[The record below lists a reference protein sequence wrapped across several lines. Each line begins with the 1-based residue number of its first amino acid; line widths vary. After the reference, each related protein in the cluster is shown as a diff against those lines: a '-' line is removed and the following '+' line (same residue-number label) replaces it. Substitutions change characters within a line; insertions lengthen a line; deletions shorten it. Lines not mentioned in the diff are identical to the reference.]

1 MTNRHQGGKQLNL
14 GTLYLDDG
22 PFRIV
27 VSEDVRD
34 AVREQLQENKGAL
47 YARVQAISL
56 QMSSHSVDVRDLL
69 SLLCEL
75 QVPTSAV
82 TDNFGVTSQEWMAM
96 RSADPTSIVSC
107 LECRTH
113 LPDGNRR
120 SFLRQLRTL
129 KYLGQFEIGDLVEF
143 STICVLL
150 CDTCSRE
157 QRYRYEQ
164 QVRAERLSR
173 QARKAQ
179 LRRMPHA
186 EYVKTPEWLARRNR
200 ALIQAGNRCQVCGK
214 ANLQLEVHHN
224 SYERYGEDLLEDL
237 VVLCRGCHQH
247 YHGVKPHAA

>member
-1 MTNRHQGGKQLNL
+1 LNL

-22 PFRIV
+22 PFRIA
-27 VSEDVRD
+27 VSEAVRD
-34 AVREQLQENKGAL
+34 AVRGQLQENKGAL

-56 QMSSHSVDVRDLL
+56 QMSSHSLDVRDLL

-75 QVPTSAV
+75 QVPTSV
-82 TDNFGVTSQEWMAM
+82 VSDNFSVTSHEWMAM

-120 SFLRQLRTL
+120 TFLRQLRTL
-129 KYLGQFEIGDLVEF
+129 KYLGKFEIGDLVEF
-143 STICVLL
+143 RTISQLL
-150 CDTCSRE
+150 CDACSRE
-157 QRYRYEQ
+157 QRNRYEQ

-186 EYVKTPEWLARRNR
+186 EYLKTPEWRARRNR
-200 ALIQAGNRCQVCGK
+200 ALFQAGNRCQVGGET
-214 ANLQLEVHHN
+214 NLQLEVHHN
-224 SYERYGEDLLEDL
+224 SYERYGAELPEDL

-247 YHGVKPHAA
+247 HHGVHPEAA